1 MNFETLVQVMYFFI
15 GFMFKNIDLKI
26 LEKIFDS
33 RKIAN
38 MVVHTRR
45 FRAASFFVNIINLA
59 TQPKEI
65 QKKIFSRQNK

>member
-26 LEKIFDS
+26 LGKILIHEKLM
-33 RKIAN
+33 N

-45 FRAASFFVNIINLA
+45 FRAASFFVNIIN
-59 TQPKEI
+59 
-65 QKKIFSRQNK
+65 